1 MKVDFNLEEIYAS
14 KKGEKQVLKPEIIS
28 IACSASSVTAITASG
43 RVFVWGE
50 RMGVYP
56 PIEQVKGSFNELKE
70 INSFTPRLLKDNL
83 LHYKAK
89 EAVSGLYT

>member
-1 MKVDFNLEEIYAS
+1 
-14 KKGEKQVLKPEIIS
+14 
-28 IACSASSVTAITASG
+28 
-43 RVFVWGE
+43 
-50 RMGVYP
+50 MGVYP